1 MRSLAFS
8 MLASLSSLAL
18 LVYWNLFP
26 FVALA
31 FLSFAYGSPMRNNV
45 KKLTGFEVKDTLS
58 ASLSTVWYCVRKDI
72 PPRFEVIYSCQIYVL
87 LNFLSD
93 EYSQIIF
100 IPYLGKLGL
109 NCCL

>member
-1 MRSLAFS
+1 
-8 MLASLSSLAL
+8 MLASPSSLAL

-31 FLSFAYGSPMRNNV
+31 FLSFAYGSPRRNNV

-58 ASLSTVWYCVRKDI
+58 SSLSTVWYCVRKDI